1 MIGKLVTTLFIQ
13 LALINGEL
21 DFAVHIQGITIYHY
35 FYSNLETTCTSGGK
49 DAADKLADRHGMV
62 NMGEI
67 IPETGFYLLRTRE
80 NNRRRRSV
88 RDLSGVFS
96 AEPEVDWAQFQGAN
110 IRCRL

>member
-1 MIGKLVTTLFIQ
+1 
-13 LALINGEL
+13 
-21 DFAVHIQGITIYHY
+21 
-35 FYSNLETTCTSGGK
+35 
-49 DAADKLADRHGMV
+49 MV

-96 AEPEVDWAQFQGAN
+96 ADPEVDWAQFQGAN